1 MQVHNYDANIDVNNV
16 RVQREFSLLA
26 TFKKVFRM
34 IARLQG
40 LHDDHFALL
49 FEDDIAAHTVFG
61 GQVRAQRKA
70 QREEHYRRPAQISL
84 CVKAHGSQTQ

>member
-70 QREEHYRRPAQISL
+70 QREDMTGVLPRSVFVSKPMAP
-84 CVKAHGSQTQ
+84 KP